1 LRAPAQDAAALARV
15 LGDAAIGNFQVE
27 QVIDQPAHRVNR
39 AIERFFA
46 NRSLDDLLLVHLSC
60 HGVKNDDGWLYFA
73 ATDTEKNWL
82 SSTAVPATFL
92 NDQMERC
99 RARSIVLLLD
109 EVVPVPVEVEV
120 AVPA

>member
-1 LRAPAQDAAALARV
+1 V